1 LKMVSKTR
9 KAIEMLYRDKCTI
22 VEYQPIKDPVTKRT
36 NNKEVI
42 VLENQPCKLSY
53 KNIVSATD
61 GEVAKLEQTIKLF
74 ISPDV
79 EIKSGSK
86 LIITNQNNITK
97 EYVRSGESAIYPNHQ
112 EIVLELLE
120 DKA

>member
-1 LKMVSKTR
+1 MVSKTR

-53 KNIVSATD
+53 KNIVSATE
-61 GEVAKLEQTIKLF
+61 GKLSKLEQTIKLF
-74 ISPDV
+74 ISQDISV
-79 EIKSGSK
+79 KAGSK

-97 EYVRSGESAIYPNHQ
+97 EYIRSGESAI
-112 EIVLELLE
+112 
-120 DKA
+120 

>member
-1 LKMVSKTR
+1 TR

-53 KNIVSATD
+53 KNIVSATE
-61 GEVAKLEQTIKLF
+61 GKVAKLEQTIKLF
-74 ISPDV
+74 ISPDI
-79 EIKSGSK
+79 EIKAGSK
-86 LIITNQNNITK
+86 LIINDK

-112 EIVLELLE
+112 EIILELFK

>member
-1 LKMVSKTR
+1 
-9 KAIEMLYRDKCTI
+9 CTI
-22 VEYQPIKDPVTKRT
+22 VEYQSIKDPVTKRT

-53 KNIVSATD
+53 KNIVSATE
-61 GEVAKLEQTIKLF
+61 GKVAKLEQTIKLF
-74 ISPDV
+74 ISPDI
-79 EIKSGSK
+79 EIKAGSK
-86 LIITNQNNITK
+86 LIINDK

-112 EIVLELLE
+112 EIILELFK

>member
-1 LKMVSKTR
+1 MVSRTR

-22 VEYQPIKDPVTKRT
+22 VEYHPIKDPITKRT
-36 NNKEVI
+36 NNKEVV

-53 KNIVSATD
+53 KNITSATD
-61 GEVAKLEQTIKLF
+61 GKVAKLEQTIKLF
-74 ISPDV
+74 ISPNI
-79 EIKSGSK
+79 EIKAGSK
-86 LIITNQNNITK
+86 LIINNK

-112 EIVLELLE
+112 EVVLELLK

>member
-1 LKMVSKTR
+1 MLKMVSKTR

-53 KNIVSATD
+53 KNIVSATE
-61 GEVAKLEQTIKLF
+61 GKLAKLEQTIKLF
-74 ISPDV
+74 ISPDI
-79 EIKSGSK
+79 EIKAGSK
-86 LIITNQNNITK
+86 LIINDK

-112 EIVLELLE
+112 EIILELFK

>member
-1 LKMVSKTR
+1 MVSKTR

-22 VEYQPIKDPVTKRT
+22 VEYQPIKDAITKRT

-53 KNIVSATD
+53 KNITSATD
-61 GEVAKLEQTIKLF
+61 GKVAKLEQTIKLF
-74 ISPDV
+74 ISPNI
-79 EIKSGSK
+79 EIKAGSK
-86 LIITNQNNITK
+86 LIINDK

-112 EIVLELLE
+112 EIILELLD

>member
-1 LKMVSKTR
+1 MVSKTR

-53 KNIVSATD
+53 KNIVSTTE
-61 GEVAKLEQTIKLF
+61 GKVAKIEQTIKLF
-74 ISPDV
+74 ISPNIN
-79 EIKSGSK
+79 IKAGSK
-86 LIITNQNNITK
+86 LIINDK

-112 EIVLELLE
+112 EIILELLE

>member
-1 LKMVSKTR
+1 MMGKTR
-9 KAIEMLYRDKCTI
+9 KAIEMMYRDKCTI
-22 VEYQPIKDPVTKRT
+22 IEYQPIKDPITKRT

-53 KNIVSATD
+53 KNIVSATE
-61 GEVAKLEQTIKLF
+61 GKVAKLEQTIKLF
-74 ISPDV
+74 ISPNV
-79 EIKSGSK
+79 SVKAGSK
-86 LIITNQNNITK
+86 LIINNK

-112 EIVLELLE
+112 EIILELLK

>member
-1 LKMVSKTR
+1 MVSKTR

-22 VEYQPIKDPVTKRT
+22 VEYQPIKDAITKRT

-53 KNIVSATD
+53 KNITSATD
-61 GEVAKLEQTIKLF
+61 GKVAKLEQTIKLF
-74 ISPDV
+74 ISPDI
-79 EIKSGSK
+79 EIKAGSK
-86 LIITNQNNITK
+86 LIINDK

-112 EIVLELLE
+112 EIILELFK

>member
-1 LKMVSKTR
+1 MDKTR

-22 VEYQPIKDPVTKRT
+22 VEYQPIKDPITKRT
-36 NNKEVI
+36 NNKEIV
-42 VLENQPCKLSY
+42 VLENQSCKLSY

-61 GEVAKLEQTIKLF
+61 GKVAKLEQTIKLF
-74 ISPDV
+74 ISPDI
-79 EIKSGSK
+79 EIKAGSK
-86 LIITNQNNITK
+86 LIINDK

-112 EIVLELLE
+112 EIILELFK

>member
-1 LKMVSKTR
+1 MDKTR

-22 VEYQPIKDPVTKRT
+22 VEYQSVKDPITKRT

-42 VLENQPCKLSY
+42 ILENQPCKLSY
-53 KNIVSATD
+53 KNTTSATD
-61 GEVAKLEQTIKLF
+61 GKVSRLEQTIKLF

-86 LIITNQNNITK
+86 LIINNK

-112 EIVLELLE
+112 EIILELLK

>member
-1 LKMVSKTR
+1 MVSKTR
-9 KAIEMLYRDKCTI
+9 KVIEMLYRDKCTI

-53 KNIVSATD
+53 KNIVSATE
-61 GEVAKLEQTIKLF
+61 GKLAKLEQTIKLF
-74 ISPDV
+74 ISPNISV
-79 EIKSGSK
+79 KAGSK
-86 LIITNQNNITK
+86 LIINDK

-112 EIVLELLE
+112 EIILELFK

>member
-1 LKMVSKTR
+1 MMDKTR

-22 VEYQPIKDPVTKRT
+22 IEYQPVKDPVTKRT

-53 KNIVSATD
+53 KNIVSATE
-61 GEVAKLEQTIKLF
+61 GKVAKLEQTIKLF
-74 ISPDV
+74 ISPDI
-79 EIKSGSK
+79 EIKAGSK
-86 LIITNQNNITK
+86 LIINDK

-112 EIVLELLE
+112 EIILELFK

>member
-1 LKMVSKTR
+1 MVNRTR

-22 VEYQPIKDPVTKRT
+22 VEYQPVKDPVTKRT

-42 VLENQPCKLSY
+42 VLENQPCKISY
-53 KNIVSATD
+53 KNITSATD
-61 GEVAKLEQTIKLF
+61 GKVAKLEQTIKLF
-74 ISPDV
+74 ISPDI
-79 EIKSGSK
+79 EIKAGSK
-86 LIITNQNNITK
+86 LIINDK

-112 EIVLELLE
+112 EIILELFK

>member
-1 LKMVSKTR
+1 M
-9 KAIEMLYRDKCTI
+9 

-53 KNIVSATD
+53 KNIVSATE
-61 GEVAKLEQTIKLF
+61 GKVAKLEQTIKLF
-74 ISPDV
+74 ISPDI
-79 EIKSGSK
+79 EIKAGSK
-86 LIITNQNNITK
+86 LIINDK

-112 EIVLELLE
+112 EIILELLD

>member
-1 LKMVSKTR
+1 DKTR

-53 KNIVSATD
+53 KNIVSATE
-61 GEVAKLEQTIKLF
+61 GKLAKLEQTIKLF
-74 ISPDV
+74 ISPDI
-79 EIKSGSK
+79 EIKAGSK
-86 LIITNQNNITK
+86 LIINDK

-112 EIVLELLE
+112 EIILELFK

>member
-1 LKMVSKTR
+1 MVNRTR

-36 NNKEVI
+36 NNKEVV

-53 KNIVSATD
+53 KNITSATD
-61 GEVAKLEQTIKLF
+61 GKVAKLEQTIKLF
-74 ISPDV
+74 ISPDI
-79 EIKSGSK
+79 EIKAGSK
-86 LIITNQNNITK
+86 LIINDK

-112 EIVLELLE
+112 EIILELFK

>member
-1 LKMVSKTR
+1 MVNKSR
-9 KAIEMLYRDKCTI
+9 KAIELLYRDKCTI
-22 VEYQPIKDPVTKRT
+22 IEYQPIKDSITKRSS
-36 NNKEVI
+36 NKEVV

-53 KNIVSATD
+53 KNITSATD
-61 GEVAKLEQTIKLF
+61 GKVAKLEQTIKLF
-74 ISPDV
+74 ISPDI

-112 EIVLELLE
+112 EIILELLE